1 MESKMDINELIDCV
15 LKEIEKDNILEEKQ
29 NEVINKYDQ

>member
-1 MESKMDINELIDCV
+1 MESKMDINELIDYV